1 MIKISVDKRMLS
13 VEQMTALNRFE
24 ESLVKIIKELLK
36 RNEYEHLHILPSFE
50 IIKRGKCAVD
60 FTSDA
65 SLQKKG
71 SYNFI
76 KDVTSW
82 IKLYDELE
90 VYIPNYTLKIDLKI
104 TQAEK
109 NEAEKKG
116 KEEKELPNFTP
127 TKPRYSFDKV
137 ILPEETK
144 NRIMTDL
151 SVIEH
156 TELIYKTWGF
166 EEVDGIPRLVLSLY
180 GKPGTG
186 KTMIAHAIANYFD
199 KPLLALNYSEI
210 ESKYV
215 GDAAKNLKHAFDT
228 AKEIDA
234 VLFFDEADSFLG
246 KRIQNVSQ
254 GAEQA
259 INSLRS
265 QMLILLEEH
274 EGIVLFATNLVANF
288 DKAFES
294 RFLDSIEI
302 PLPNREARAAIIKSK
317 IPKRL
322 PLTSLLTE
330 DDFLKASDF
339 IDGLAGREIKNAI
352 LKMLLA
358 FANEPTHKFTA
369 EDICNAMKQ
378 KKEEI
383 EQLHS
388 EIDQQEGLGK
398 KINASP
404 EQLNNVKDAIKGSMK
419 NAPEVKLGK

>member
-1 MIKISVDKRMLS
+1 MIKISVDKRNLS

-24 ESLVKIIKELLK
+24 DSLTSVIKELLK
-36 RNEYEHLHILPSFE
+36 RKEYEHLRVLPSLE
-50 IIKRGKCAVD
+50 VVKRGKCVID

-65 SLQKKG
+65 ALQKKG
-71 SYNFI
+71 SYDF
-76 KDVTSW
+76 VTDITNW
-82 IKLYDELE
+82 IKQYDELE
-90 VYIPNYTLKIDLKI
+90 VYMPKYTLKIDLKI
-104 TQAEK
+104 VQSEK
-109 NEAEKKG
+109 TDSKKNG
-116 KEEKELPNFTP
+116 AASDLPIFTP
-127 TKPRYSFDKV
+127 TKPRHTFDEI
-137 ILPEETK
+137 ILPEKTK
-144 NRIMTDL
+144 ERIMENISL
-151 SVIEH
+151 IEN
-156 TELIYKTWGF
+156 TELIYKTWCF
-166 EEVDGIPRLVLSLY
+166 EKVDGIPRLVLSLY

-186 KTMIAHAIANYFD
+186 KTMIAHAMANYFK

-228 AKEIDA
+228 AREMDA
-234 VLFFDEADSFLG
+234 ILFFDEADSFLG

-302 PLPNREARAAIIKSK
+302 PLPNKEARADIIRNMVGKLK
-317 IPKRL
+317 IL
-322 PLTSLLTE
+322 STMTDE
-330 DDFLKASDF
+330 DYLKASEM
-339 IDGLAGREIKNAI
+339 IDGFAGREIKNAI

-358 FANEPTHKFTA
+358 HVKEPAHVFTA
-369 EDICNAMKQ
+369 ENLYDAMQQ
-378 KKEEI
+378 KSEELKH
-383 EQLHS
+383 LHS
-388 EIDQQEGLGK
+388 EIDEQEGRGK

-404 EQLNNVKDAIKGSMK
+404 EQLDKVKDALKDSMK
-419 NAPEVKLGK
+419 NAPTVKLDK